1 MSERIHSACLWQ
13 SDFLIARHMA
23 ATQVFSNPTLCLLID
38 DLGSLEGRQWVWV
51 GMYCRDTYTWAGR
64 CWHPV
69 IRPHDRNNM
78 RRVIISL
85 SFLMV
90 GREILGWPAVV
101 ATSILASQRSLSALC
116 QNVCTR
122 SQPHTMHVLWEC
134 PSLQNSVHPAIANAQ
149 NMKPE
154 VACQSNDYLC
164 FWLRGLLPQTLI
176 TKIIPLPCLVSTIPF
191 LGAFPSGPWPGGTFY
206 TDGAGCVHS
215 KWPALRRCDCGSS
228 LCFADAS
235 LNVAGFFAL
244 PGTPQTV
251 PRVELYAIIVVLLLC
266 RPALAP
272 PSTLNLYLFEGNR
285 C

>member
-116 QNVCTR
+116 QMYV
-122 SQPHTMHVLWEC
+122 PG
-134 PSLQNSVHPAIANAQ
+134 PSL
-149 NMKPE
+149 
-154 VACQSNDYLC
+154 
-164 FWLRGLLPQTLI
+164 T
-176 TKIIPLPCLVSTIPF
+176 PCMS
-191 LGAFPSGPWPGGTFY
+191 SG
-206 TDGAGCVHS
+206 
-215 KWPALRRCDCGSS
+215 
-228 LCFADAS
+228 
-235 LNVAGFFAL
+235 N
-244 PGTPQTV
+244 V
-251 PRVELYAIIVVLLLC
+251 PRCKTQFTLPLL
-266 RPALAP
+266 
-272 PSTLNLYLFEGNR
+272 THKI
-285 C
+285 